1 MGDGDDGSLVST
13 PHHETTKFRLV
24 VASLGSHGGGCRLHH
39 DRFQKRIAF
48 AHGDLL
54 SLACTFVI
62 AGTQPGPGS
71 KPMFIRPWQHV
82 IADFTEDRE
91 RCIAVQTGHLIK
103 PCDQLFIGLADLDQL
118 GLDLLT
124 LRFELPVK
132 LQLVLEQLRI
142 MRGERTVE

>member
-1 MGDGDDGSLVST
+1 RGTLVEPVPSELTVGLVVTNHVVDRDEHGMGDGDDGSLVST

-91 RCIAVQTGHLIK
+91 RCIAVET
-103 PCDQLFIGLADLDQL
+103 
-118 GLDLLT
+118 
-124 LRFELPVK
+124 
-132 LQLVLEQLRI
+132 
-142 MRGERTVE
+142 